1 MQNYEKGDDE
11 MKNNMMNADDI
22 SKEIG
27 VSKGTAYKI
36 IKSLNEELKAN
47 GFIVV
52 SGRVP
57 RAFWETR
64 FFNNSHMMAER
75 RE

>member
-1 MQNYEKGDDE
+1 
-11 MKNNMMNADDI
+11 MKNNMMNADDV